1 MKTWLITGASRRF
14 ALEIAPAAHEAGE
27 SVVATARRPPPF
39 STHSPGTKGGC
50 VRSPSMAPSGGCQV
64 KAKSSGRV

>member
-27 SVVATARRPPPF
+27 SVVATARKTAPILDAL
-39 STHSPGTKGGC
+39 PGHEGRLRTLALDGAVG
-50 VRSPSMAPSGGCQV
+50 RMSG
-64 KAKSSGRV
+64 